1 MTTKAETQLARAIR
15 EALSAM
21 GITAWREQAGQV
33 RVRRGYMHL
42 APEGTPDIVGHMP
55 DGRALYLEVKCG
67 KGKERP
73 AQTAFLA
80 AARDAGCVCGTVRS
94 VAEAVALVQNARKGA
109 AAA

>member
-1 MTTKAETQLARAIR
+1 MTTKAETSLARAIR
-15 EALSAM
+15 EALSVL
-21 GITAWREQAGQV
+21 GVVAWREQSGQV

-55 DGRALYLEVKCG
+55 DGRALYLEVKHG

-80 AARDAGCVCGTVRS
+80 RARAAGCVCGTVRS
-94 VAEAVALVQNARKGA
+94 VAEAVALVQNARRA
-109 AAA
+109 A